1 MNVLVLIRELDA
13 TPLQREV
20 RNAYAEGEVIIFCNE
35 TDNQYN
41 LVIDNVEY
49 VDVQQVCFIYK
60 DYSYYLYIQQA
71 GKPNLV
77 KLEVD
82 DIGEIDCFILS

>member
-1 MNVLVLIRELDA
+1 MNVLVLIKLLDA

-20 RNAYAEGEVIIFCNE
+20 RNAYAEGEVISFCNE

-41 LVIDNVEY
+41 LVVDNVEY
-49 VDVQQVCFIYK
+49 INVQQVCFIYK

-77 KLEVD
+77 KLEID
-82 DIGEIDCFILS
+82 NIEEINFFF